1 MPRRLSILV
10 PIETAKQIKFEIFF
24 NSLISK
30 RYFCN
35 FESHNTKIKINNK

>member
-10 PIETAKQIKFEIFF
+10 PIETTKQIKFEIFF

-30 RYFCN
+30 RYFLDYCN
-35 FESHNTKIKINNK
+35 YAFNNLLDA